1 MAGTQAPKGFGILFV
16 LVGIPLIIW
25 SAADANSE
33 LQALKAG
40 SNPSDARVESCVAK
54 TAHLVSIPSLRRDV
68 CECVVERA
76 TEQDA
81 LGEYGSYDEAVL
93 GPIVDQCL
101 QGDRG

>member
-1 MAGTQAPKGFGILFV
+1 VK
-16 LVGIPLIIW
+16 
-25 SAADANSE
+25 
-33 LQALKAG
+33 
-40 SNPSDARVESCVAK
+40 SCLEK
-54 TAHLVSIPSLRRDV
+54 TAGLVSIPSLRRDV
-68 CECVVERA
+68 CECMVEKA

>member
-1 MAGTQAPKGFGILFV
+1 MAGNQAPKGFGILFV

-40 SNPSDARVESCVAK
+40 SSPSGVRVESCVAK
-54 TAHLVSIPSLRRDV
+54 TEGLISIPGLHRDV
-68 CECVVERA
+68 CECVVENA

-81 LGEYGSYDEAVL
+81 LGDYGGYDKAAL
-93 GPIVDQCL
+93 GPIIDQCL